1 MIGKKIREART
12 TLGISQR
19 QLAGNEMTRAY
30 ISLIEK
36 GHANPSDKTLRIIAK
51 KLNKPIDFF
60 LGETNEDSFDVCDAI
75 LERAKLKKDL
85 GEYETALNMVKKV
98 FTMTQDQQLLAEG
111 HFVSLNIKLD
121 LGEYEETLKEYEE
134 ALPLFLELKDRQY
147 LVELYMKAGKAAFK
161 IENFPLAKKAYEF
174 AIKYSD
180 QLKKLQD
187 ERIQALTYL
196 GTTNIRLGNLSEA
209 ISAYLE
215 AEDEVSMTGDTQ
227 LHGDIALGL
236 GKAYYRNNMIEDASK
251 WTKKAISLY
260 DSNDEESNVLALHN
274 LAIIEAFRNKKEE
287 MVKILTKCLTIYE
300 KQRKPNKQASV
311 LEELSKYY
319 LSCNEISKAKEFC
332 NKAIRLLDET
342 EDGILR
348 AKLYRLM
355 GVILACEDDFEQS
368 YYLLRMSYDLLIRLK
383 SSDEATI
390 SLQLLK
396 VEEYKIKELYLKIME
411 L

>member
-1 MIGKKIREART
+1 
-12 TLGISQR
+12 
-19 QLAGNEMTRAY
+19 
-30 ISLIEK
+30 
-36 GHANPSDKTLRIIAK
+36 
-51 KLNKPIDFF
+51 
-60 LGETNEDSFDVCDAI
+60 
-75 LERAKLKKDL
+75 
-85 GEYETALNMVKKV
+85 
-98 FTMTQDQQLLAEG
+98 
-111 HFVSLNIKLD
+111 
-121 LGEYEETLKEYEE
+121 
-134 ALPLFLELKDRQY
+134 
-147 LVELYMKAGKAAFK
+147 
-161 IENFPLAKKAYEF
+161 
-174 AIKYSD
+174 
-180 QLKKLQD
+180 
-187 ERIQALTYL
+187 
-196 GTTNIRLGNLSEA
+196 
-209 ISAYLE
+209 
-215 AEDEVSMTGDTQ
+215 MTGDKQ

-236 GKAYYRNNMIEDASK
+236 GKAYYRNNLIEDASK

-319 LSCNEISKAKEFC
+319 LSCNDINKAKEFC

-355 GVILACEDDFEQS
+355 GVILACEDNFEQS

-383 SSDEATI
+383 SRDEATI
-390 SLQLLK
+390 SLELLK
-396 VEEYKIKELYLKIME
+396 VKEYKIKELYLKIME